1 MRDTYKN
8 ILMWALYAA
17 LFLLCTVIQTVIFG
31 KLRLFGVKLAI
42 VPVCLA
48 CVAMHTG
55 SENGALFGLVAGIF
69 WMLAGADGGV
79 LYILLFPVCGA
90 VAGYLCDRYLNRR
103 FVSALAMCLLTLLV
117 TQVALFLFRL
127 FLGDLTWAH
136 FPPVFLQ
143 IALSM
148 FLSPLLYPLSK
159 LIRKAGA

>member
-17 LFLLCTVIQTVIFG
+17 LFLMAVVIQTVIFG

-48 CVAMHTG
+48 CIAMQTG

-69 WMLAGADGGV
+69 WMLSGADGGV
-79 LYILLFPVCGA
+79 IYILLFPVCGA
-90 VAGYLCDRYLNRR
+90 IAGYLCDRYLNRR
-103 FVSALAMCLLTLLV
+103 FVSALLMCLLALSV
-117 TQVALFLFRL
+117 TQIAHFLFRM
-127 FLGDLTWAH
+127 FLGDLVWSN
-136 FPPVFLQ
+136 FLPVLVQ

-148 FLSPLLYPLSK
+148 LASPFLYPLAK